1 MSERRFIIAEMGDW
15 GQPVGEV
22 ADYVVTE
29 SELLHRLYL
38 IRTLIETGQSLCQLN
53 ERGIDILLHGE
64 KEQPWPGPVDIIE
77 MRGKEQ
83 PKEKQFPKEQDLQK
97 FDGIPAKNQAEI
109 HKKQPDEWEEW
120 AEAAAHVLVVERYD
134 NTLNAQELKVKEVLF
149 SIPCN
154 PRRKL

>member
-1 MSERRFIIAEMGDW
+1 MSERRFVIF
-15 GQPVGEV
+15 
-22 ADYVVTE
+22 
-29 SELLHRLYL
+29 
-38 IRTLIETGQSLCQLN
+38 ETGADAKDFIEITELELKKRCVRMFNAKWSCA
-53 ERGIDILLHGE
+53 EDIRIDILLDGE
-64 KEQPWPGPVDIIE
+64 QEQPWPGPVDIIE